1 MKVFFLPRWFPIAED
16 PLWGLFV
23 LRHALAVARFAE
35 VYVIY
40 VDKSDNPDR
49 CKQPEFAVLEGVP
62 VLYWFYRSSR
72 LPGVGK
78 LMMVFRMLFA
88 WHRAYRL
95 AIKTWGK
102 PDLNHVHILTRMGL
116 MALIVK
122 IRYAIPYVITEHW
135 SRYLPQNMY
144 YTGWL
149 RRWITPLV
157 VRKAGAVMP
166 VSAHLAKAMQGVGLL
181 SSRYFVVP
189 NVVDTDLFRIKPT
202 LSQKQRFRFLHISTF
217 DDRAKNIRGI
227 LRVAAR
233 IQSASIPFELRLIGD
248 GIDYTTIRE
257 MAAALN
263 LSGQVVVFKGA
274 MDPQGI
280 VEELGEADILLL
292 FSNYEN
298 QPVVIPEAF
307 ACGKPVI
314 ATNVGGIGEIV
325 DESNGFL
332 IERGDEEGLYHL
344 MVNLI
349 QNGTHQFH
357 SNQIRANCITQFSEP
372 VVGEQIITLYNMVT
386 KQPDHV

>member
-23 LRHALAVARFAE
+23 LRHARAVARFAE

-49 CKQPEFAVLEGVP
+49 CKQPEFKVIEDIP
-62 VLYWFYRSSR
+62 VLYLFYRSSR
-72 LPGVGK
+72 WPGVGK
-78 LMMVFRMLFA
+78 LMMVIRMLCA

-102 PDLNHVHILTRMGL
+102 PDINHVHILTRMGL

-122 IRYAIPYVITEHW
+122 IRHAIPYVITEHW

-157 VRKAGAVMP
+157 VKSAGAVMP
-166 VSAHLAKAMQGVGLL
+166 VSAHLASAMQDVGLI
-181 SSRYFVVP
+181 SSSYFVVP
-189 NVVDTDLFRIKPT
+189 NVVDTDLFRIKQNLAPT
-202 LSQKQRFRFLHISTF
+202 QKFRFLHISTF
-217 DDRAKNIRGI
+217 DDRAKNIRGM

-233 IQSASIPFELRLIGD
+233 INAGSIPFELRLIGD
-248 GIDYTTIRE
+248 GSDYASIRE

-263 LSGQVVVFKGA
+263 LTDQVVFKGA
-274 MDPQGI
+274 MEPQAI
-280 VEELGEADILLL
+280 VDELAEADILLI

-314 ATNVGGIGEIV
+314 ATRVGGIGEIV

-332 IERGDEEGLYHL
+332 IERGDEEGLYQL

-349 QNGTHQFH
+349 QNGVSQFNG
-357 SNQIRANCITQFSEP
+357 SEIRAKCLSQFSEP
-372 VVGEQIITLYNMVT
+372 VVGEQIIALYNIVT
-386 KQPDHV
+386 KQQHV